1 MGELRGPVALAW
13 LREREQEMT
22 RLLERL
28 ALAES
33 PTSEPGAQAAVL
45 SILAGE
51 LEAAGFAARLVGAP
65 GETRHLYARPAG
77 RARGAHQLL
86 VGHSD
91 TVWPLGTLA
100 RMPVRVE
107 DGRLYGPGVYDMKGG
122 LVQLV
127 FALRALS
134 HLGWPVPATP
144 VVFVNGDEESGSMSS
159 AGYLRLLAAGAAR
172 AFVLEPS
179 WGRDGLLKTGRKGA
193 GRFRVVVRG
202 RASHAGS
209 EPGAGTSAILEL
221 SHQVRRLFAMND
233 PERGVSVNVGTV
245 DGGLE
250 PNVVA
255 PEASAV
261 VDVRART
268 QDDAETVERKLRSLE
283 PVSEGASI
291 EVEGH
296 FGRPPMEPNLRNL
309 ALWEQAAA
317 AAAEI
322 GLEIDHASDVG
333 GASDG
338 NTTSLFTATLDG
350 LGALGAGAHATHEHV
365 VLARMPERAAL
376 LALLLASPLAVE
388 EPAAVGRPGAATQPT
403 SAVSLRSAAYG
414 SVTRLAGLER
424 KATACLPVP
433 RAEWATGDY
442 VVGELLDGPYQV
454 ETPSGRVVEVV
465 PGDLVVG
472 ALGTR
477 FATLEVTGD
486 WQLIGDDLEM
496 CSLSRSGVFGK
507 CTSVAPSA
515 HPLVGP
521 YRYRGHVLV
530 NGRRVAMKDF
540 VEPEPDRE
548 FTTPTI
554 LVVGTSMESGKT
566 TSAKRIIRVLKDR
579 GLRVAGAKLTGVARY
594 RDILTMRDAGAD
606 EIVDL
611 VDAGLP
617 STICPGED
625 FLSAARLLL
634 SRLSAA
640 DPDVAVVEAG
650 ASPLEPYNGELAIE
664 VLRSAVRCTVLC
676 ASDPYAVV
684 GVMTA
689 FHLEP
694 DFVCGRATSTDAGI
708 ALVERLAAVPAL
720 DLLDPAVTEK
730 LDGLLAEKLGLT

>member
-1 MGELRGPVALAW
+1 MEDSRGPVALAW
-13 LREREQEMT
+13 LREREGEMT
-22 RLLERL
+22 GLLERL
-28 ALAES
+28 ARVES
-33 PTSEPGAQAAVL
+33 PTSEPRAQEAVYG
-45 SILAGE
+45 ILADE
-51 LEAAGFAARLVGAP
+51 LEVAGLATRLVGGP
-65 GETRHLYARPAG
+65 GEKRHLFARPRR
-77 RARGAHQLL
+77 RARGAYQLL

-100 RMPVRVE
+100 RMPVGLE
-107 DGRLYGPGVYDMKGG
+107 DGCLYGPGVYDMKGG

-134 HLGWPVPATP
+134 ELGWALPATP
-144 VVFVNGDEESGSMSS
+144 VVFVNGDEESGSLSS
-159 AGYLRLLAAGAAR
+159 DGYLRLLAAGAAR

-233 PERGVSVNVGTV
+233 PERGISVNVGTV

-268 QDDAETVERKLRSLE
+268 RDDAETVERKLRSLE

-291 EVEGH
+291 EVEGR

-309 ALWEQAAA
+309 ALWRQAAA
-317 AAAEI
+317 AAAEL
-322 GLEIDHASDVG
+322 GLAIEHASDVG

-338 NTTSLFTATLDG
+338 NTTSLFTPTLDG
-350 LGALGAGAHATHEHV
+350 LGAVGAGAHATHEHV
-365 VLARMPERAAL
+365 VVTRMPERAAL
-376 LALLLASPLAVE
+376 LALLLASPLEA
-388 EPAAVGRPGAATQPT
+388 EPKIAARPGAVAQPVE
-403 SAVSLRSAAYG
+403 AVSLRGAVHG

-433 RAEWATGDY
+433 RDEWATGDY
-442 VVGELLDGPYQV
+442 VAGELLDGPHQV

-465 PGDLVVG
+465 PGDRVVG
-472 ALGTR
+472 AFGSR

-486 WQLIGDDLEM
+486 WKLIGDDLEM
-496 CSLSRSGVFGK
+496 AGLSRSGVFGK
-507 CTSVAPSA
+507 CTSVSTTAY
-515 HPLVGP
+515 PLVGP
-521 YRYRGHVLV
+521 YRYLGHVLV
-530 NGRRVAMKDF
+530 NGRRAAMRDF
-540 VEPEPDRE
+540 VEPEPERE
-548 FTTPTI
+548 FTTPTV

-566 TSAKRIIRVLKDR
+566 TSAKRIIRVLKER

-594 RDILTMRDAGAD
+594 RDVLTMRDAGAD

-617 STICPGED
+617 STICSQEE
-625 FLSAARLLL
+625 FAAAARLLL
-634 SRLSAA
+634 SRLSAS

-664 VLRSAVRCTVLC
+664 ILRPAVRCTVLC

-689 FHLEP
+689 FRLEP
-694 DFVCGRATSTDAGI
+694 DFVCGRATSTEAGI
-708 ALVERLAAVPAL
+708 ALVERLANVPAF
-720 DLLDPAVTEK
+720 DLLHPDANVE
-730 LDGLLAEKLGLT
+730 LDELLAAKLGLA

>member
-1 MGELRGPVALAW
+1 MEDPRGPVALAW

-22 RLLERL
+22 GLLERL
-28 ALAES
+28 ALVES
-33 PTSEPGAQAAVL
+33 PTAEPHAQEAVL
-45 SILAGE
+45 SILADE
-51 LEAAGFAARLVGAP
+51 LGTAGLTARLVGAP
-65 GETRHLYARPAG
+65 GEKRHLFARPRG
-77 RARGAHQLL
+77 RARGAYQLL

-100 RMPVRVE
+100 RMPVGVE
-107 DGRLYGPGVYDMKGG
+107 DGCLYGPGVYDMKGG

-127 FALRALS
+127 FALRALAD
-134 HLGWPVPATP
+134 LGWPVPAAP
-144 VVFVNGDEESGSMSS
+144 VVFVNGDEESGSLSS
-159 AGYLRLLAAGAAR
+159 DGYLRLLAAGAAR

-202 RASHAGS
+202 KASHAGS

-233 PERGVSVNVGTV
+233 PERGISVNVGTV

-268 QDDAETVERKLRSLE
+268 RDDAETIERKLRSLE

-309 ALWEQAAA
+309 ALWRQAAA
-317 AAAEI
+317 VAAEL
-322 GLEIDHASDVG
+322 GLAIDHASDVG

-338 NTTSLFTATLDG
+338 NTTSLFTPTLDG
-350 LGALGAGAHATHEHV
+350 LGPVGAGAHAAHEHV
-365 VLARMPERAAL
+365 VVARMPERAAL
-376 LALLLASPLAVE
+376 LALLLASPLA
-388 EPAAVGRPGAATQPT
+388 AAPDAADGAGVPVQAAEAISQRG
-403 SAVSLRSAAYG
+403 AVYG
-414 SVTRLAGLER
+414 SVTRLARLER
-424 KATACLPVP
+424 RATACLPAP

-442 VVGELLDGPYQV
+442 VAGELLDGPHQV
-454 ETPSGRVVEVV
+454 ETPAGRVVEVV

-472 ALGTR
+472 ALGSR

-486 WQLIGDDLEM
+486 WALIGDDLEM
-496 CSLSRSGVFGK
+496 AALSRSGVFGK

-515 HPLVGP
+515 HPHVGP
-521 YRYRGHVLV
+521 YRYRGHLLV
-530 NGRRVAMKDF
+530 NGRRVTMKDF
-540 VEPEPDRE
+540 VEPEPARE
-548 FTTPTI
+548 FSTPTI

-566 TSAKRIIRVLKDR
+566 TSAKRIIRTLKER

-617 STICPGED
+617 STICPGEE
-625 FLSAARLLL
+625 FASAARLLL
-634 SRLSAA
+634 SRISAS
-640 DPDVAVVEAG
+640 DPDVAVIEAG

-664 VLRSAVRCTVLC
+664 ILRPAVRCTVLC
-676 ASDPYAVV
+676 ASDPYSVV

-689 FHLEP
+689 FGLEP
-694 DFVCGRATSTDAGI
+694 DFVCGRATSTEAGI
-708 ALVERLAAVPAL
+708 ALVERLADVPAL
-720 DLLDPAVTEK
+720 DLLHPEATAE
-730 LDGLLAEKLGLT
+730 LDELLAAKLGLA